1 MKSKRWGKR
10 MFALLLSAVM
20 TFGAIGMPASA
31 ENLPETNAAEESITQ
46 EMVTGT
52 EVSGRTGLCEHHPQ
66 HDGQCGYVEALA
78 GIECTHVHTDD
89 CYTTEMPEDGQPPE
103 ADQPPEVELP
113 PESEEGREEG
123 TVSGDVIRREIA
135 RTEKPVRTAAVT
147 QDGDKGSGEKVLNCS
162 HVHDSQCGYAEIVEG
177 QPCGYV
183 CSICNPMEQD
193 KAAVLV
199 EEPSAYAVGDRI
211 YFFAWVLDENGKEL
225 TGASKYE
232 PGLIGAG
239 GQEGQKHTSLNQS
252 GAGILQML
260 QTANQTYTYF
270 QYGQNNDYKDY
281 TGGNLTLTEQGTILK
296 VFLAR
301 KDGTQETRIELIKPG
316 AAGYP
321 VDPMNPSNNS
331 VYKKTMIHGKIS
343 SKGKPVAQAEVSI
356 TNTEHSSLTKSTQ
369 TDSSGNY
376 NLEIW
381 QSWFGTADLVAD
393 KIGYKIESNHTF
405 KAFNYWNTTSSYDFE
420 AVSLAGDGDKVL
432 LGGITGTAAAN
443 AISLEITAPGT
454 QTQIIK
460 PNSDRKYE
468 YVMME
473 SEYAGKT
480 LRITPRAR
488 SFKFKP
494 AYQDVSYDSYVGG
507 AAVDFVSEAD
517 GAKELW
523 VNTVDQANKSLPGVS
538 LLIQTGDSFEYG
550 TTNAG
555 GQAQIFLYD
564 AYYTGRKITVIP
576 SKPGYQFIPSFTT
589 LNFSDGVTEFDISFT
604 GKSAAVSKSLE
615 VIVNDK
621 LGKPLSN
628 VDVKLNTKTPVTG
641 KTNGSGVAK
650 FTGLTAD
657 LFTGGAASVSCTVSG
672 ETYQDKTV
680 TFDTLGVV
688 VLTPGEA
695 GNNNDKTY
703 LIQVSAKPAEGG
715 TVTGG
720 GEVPAGQMANVS
732 AIANTGY
739 EFVDWKSPLGITES
753 NSPQF
758 TFNPAMGGVSPILI
772 ANFKENGGAV
782 KPDIYTVTAVP
793 NNAAYGTVSGG
804 GEYLNGQIV
813 ILRAKAKEN
822 CRFTGWTKAGVSV
835 STNAE
840 YRFTASAPGSGD
852 FIAVFERD
860 AVNYKVLFQS
870 NGGSTVA
877 FQMVPENETIQE
889 PKNPVKTGYQFRGWY
904 QDEDFTQKWDFAVNT
919 VTANMTLYAKW
930 EAESQFYKVT
940 VESDNE
946 EYGTATGGG
955 EYQEGAAVTVR
966 AEAKEGY
973 RFTGW
978 MRNGK
983 EIVSTDAVYSFIAP
997 AQGEIKLTALFVSDE
1012 TKNCTITF
1020 QTNGGSAIQPQTAAV
1035 GSKVKQPADPAKNGF
1050 RFQGWYSDEG
1060 LSRMWNFASDI
1071 TTGDMTLYAKWVED
1085 TIYTLIVEAN
1095 DDSYGTVTG
1104 GGEYPK
1110 GAEVKIRA
1118 QHNPGYRFTGW
1129 MDSNGNMVSADEE
1142 YTVIIKEDKI
1152 KTIKLTAIFV
1162 SESTEDYDIIFQT
1175 NGGSEINNQRI
1186 SEGGKV
1192 MKPRDPVREGY
1203 AFINWYQ
1210 DEALNQRWD
1219 FSSDTV
1225 MGDMTLYA
1233 KWGYKFDGDITVDE
1247 IPRLTYTGT
1256 ALKPVINAWD
1266 GDALLVLGKDYTV
1279 SYSNNTKATDVAV
1292 ATVKGK
1298 GNYSNK
1304 GATKVNFVIDPY
1316 HLEGEDIAVSGKQ
1329 YYAASPTKVTKPE
1342 IKVIFGK
1349 KTLSSK
1355 NDYTVTYYKGNQL
1368 TENQQPS
1375 EVKEPGTYTAVIEG
1389 KGNFAGMIKRE
1400 IYLSDSSLIL
1410 MDKASVK
1417 LKKSEEDKA
1426 VTGKYPWT
1434 GLQVT
1439 PQIESVK
1446 IGRTE
1451 LIPDTDYTVSY
1462 GSNVEVGTGSVI
1474 LRAKEGGT
1482 YAGEKTVHFQI
1493 IGQSISKAKPAAG
1506 SFLKSVVY
1514 TGEPIHQDQVKLEM
1528 KTGSG
1533 ANAVVTEL
1541 VKGKDYKV
1549 SYLNNANTNPGKV
1562 TMVFTGINSYSG
1574 TLKQTFTIAKPN
1586 LGGAQAGQFTATSE
1600 SAATGVEQDRAGAV
1614 LQDLVVKYTPK
1625 NQVTGAALPERTL
1638 ELGKDYTVSYQN
1650 NKNKTTET
1658 KKATVSITG
1667 KGNYSGRMKEKL
1679 EFSILSK
1686 DLASGD
1692 ITVVVKDMLYSKSKK
1707 EYKPAVAVYDSGKKL
1722 ANNAD
1727 VKISWQDNT
1736 ELTEAAVVTIEAG
1749 TKGDYTGTREQKF
1762 RIYEKDI
1769 KSAVVV
1775 LAEDQKK
1782 PYFNGQQQKPEVIK
1796 VTVKNLELT
1805 KEQYLVSYGPNTNKG
1820 TGTVTVT
1827 GLGEYGGSKTVKF
1840 SILPKWLQALT
1851 QKS

>member
-1 MKSKRWGKR
+1 MDLKSRRRGKR

-20 TFGAIGMPASA
+20 TFGAIGMPVSA
-31 ENLPETNAAEESITQ
+31 ENLPATNAVEESITE

-52 EVSGRTGLCEHHPQ
+52 EVSGQTGLCEHHLQ
-66 HDGQCGYVEALA
+66 HDEQCWYVEAMA
-78 GIECTHVHTDD
+78 GIECSHVHMND
-89 CYTTEMPEDGQPPE
+89 CYTTEMPENGQPPE

-113 PESEEGREEG
+113 PESEEGTEEG
-123 TVSGDVIRREIA
+123 TVSGDAVRREVV
-135 RTEKPVRTAAVT
+135 RTEKAVRTAAVT
-147 QDGDKGSGEKVLNCS
+147 QDGNTGSGEKVLNCS
-162 HVHDSQCGYAEIVEG
+162 HVHDSQCGYAEVVEG

-183 CSICNPMEQD
+183 CAICNPLEQD
-193 KAAVLV
+193 KAVGV
-199 EEPSAYAVGDRI
+199 PEEPSAYAAGDKI
-211 YFFAWVLDENGKEL
+211 YFFVWTLDENGKEL
-225 TGASKYE
+225 TGTSKYE
-232 PGLIGAG
+232 PGLMGAG
-239 GQEGQKHTSLNQS
+239 DVVGQKHTSLNRS
-252 GAGILQML
+252 GAGILEMRSP
-260 QTANQTYTYF
+260 ANNTYTYF
-270 QYGQNNDYKDY
+270 EYGQNKDYKDY
-281 TGGNLTLTEQGTILK
+281 SGGNLTLTEQGTILK
-296 VFLAR
+296 IFLAR
-301 KDGTQETRIELIKPG
+301 KDGNDETRIELIKPN

-321 VDPMNPSNNS
+321 EDPMNPSNNS
-331 VYKKTMIHGKIS
+331 YFKKTMIHGRVS
-343 SKGKPVAQAEVSI
+343 SKGKPVAEAEVSI
-356 TNTEHSSLTKSTQ
+356 THVQYSSLTKSTQ
-369 TDSSGNY
+369 TDSNGNY

-381 QSWFGTADLVAD
+381 QSWFGTADLIG
-393 KIGYKIESNHTF
+393 KKTGYKIDKSYGEE
-405 KAFNYWNTTSSYDFE
+405 FNNWSTTTSYDFE
-420 AVSLAGDGDKVL
+420 AVSLTGDGDKTL

-443 AISLEITAPGT
+443 TISLEITAPGT

-488 SFKFKP
+488 SFKFNP
-494 AYQDVSYDSYVGG
+494 AYRDVSYDSYVGG
-507 AAVDFVSEAD
+507 SAVDFVSQED
-517 GAKELW
+517 GTKELW
-523 VNTVDQANKSLPGVS
+523 VNTLDQANKDLPGVS

-550 TTNAG
+550 ETNEG

-576 SKPGYQFIPSFTT
+576 SKPGYQFTPSYTV
-589 LNFSDGVTEFDISFT
+589 LNFNDGVTEFDISFT
-604 GKSAAVSKSLE
+604 GKSAAVAKSLE

-628 VDVKLNTKTPVTG
+628 IDVKLNTKTPVIG
-641 KTNGSGVAK
+641 KTNGSGVVK

-657 LFTGGAASVSCTVSG
+657 LFTGGTALVSCTVAG

-688 VLTPGEA
+688 VLTPGEV

-703 LIQVSAKPAEGG
+703 LIQVSAKPAVGG

-739 EFVDWKSPLGITES
+739 QFVNWTSPLGNEES
-753 NSPQF
+753 NLPQF
-758 TFNPAMGGVSPILI
+758 SFSPAMGGVSPILI
-772 ANFKENGGAV
+772 ANFKENPDSV
-782 KPDIYTVTAVP
+782 KPPVHKVTAVP
-793 NNAAYGTVSGG
+793 NNAEYGTVSGG
-804 GEYLNGQIV
+804 GEYLDKQPV
-813 ILRAKAKEN
+813 VLRAQPKEN
-822 CRFTGWTKAGVSV
+822 CRFTSWTKDGVIV
-835 STNAE
+835 STAAE
-840 YRFTASAPGSGD
+840 YRFTASAPGSGN
-852 FIAVFERD
+852 FIAVFARD
-860 AVNYKVLFQS
+860 AVDYKVLFQS
-870 NGGSTVA
+870 NGGSVVSS
-877 FQMVPENETIQE
+877 QMVPENEKIQE
-889 PKNPVKTGYQFRGWY
+889 PEDPIKPGYQFRGWY
-904 QDEDFTQKWDFAVNT
+904 QDEAFTQKWDFAVNT
-919 VTANMTLYAKW
+919 VTGNMTLYAKW

-955 EYQEGAAVTVR
+955 EYQEGEAVTVR
-966 AEAKEGY
+966 AEAKAGY

-978 MRNGK
+978 MRNGQD
-983 EIVSTDAVYSFIAP
+983 IVSTDAVYSFIAP
-997 AQGEIKLTALFVSDE
+997 AQGEIKLTAIFVSDE

-1020 QTNGGSAIQPQTAAV
+1020 QTNGGSAVQPQTAAV
-1035 GSKVKQPADPAKNGF
+1035 GGRVKQPEDPTKTGF

-1060 LSRMWNFASDI
+1060 LSRMWNFASDT
-1071 TTGDMTLYAKWVED
+1071 TTGDMTLYAKW
-1085 TIYTLIVEAN
+1085 
-1095 DDSYGTVTG
+1095 
-1104 GGEYPK
+1104 
-1110 GAEVKIRA
+1110 
-1118 QHNPGYRFTGW
+1118 GY
-1129 MDSNGNMVSADEE
+1129 
-1142 YTVIIKEDKI
+1142 
-1152 KTIKLTAIFV
+1152 
-1162 SESTEDYDIIFQT
+1162 Q
-1175 NGGSEINNQRI
+1175 
-1186 SEGGKV
+1186 
-1192 MKPRDPVREGY
+1192 
-1203 AFINWYQ
+1203 
-1210 DEALNQRWD
+1210 
-1219 FSSDTV
+1219 
-1225 MGDMTLYA
+1225 
-1233 KWGYKFDGDITVDE
+1233 FDGDIIVDE

-1256 ALKPVINAWD
+1256 ALKPVITACD
-1266 GDALLVLGKDYTV
+1266 GDTLLVLGKDYTV

-1304 GATKVNFVIDPY
+1304 GAMKVNFAIAPY
-1316 HLEGEDIAVSGKQ
+1316 PLEGEDIAVSGKH

-1355 NDYTVTYYKGNQL
+1355 NDYTVTYYKGNQI

-1375 EVKEPGTYTAVIEG
+1375 EVKEPGTYTAVIQG

-1474 LRAKEGGT
+1474 LRAKEGGKC
-1482 YAGEKTVHFQI
+1482 AGEKTVYFQI
-1493 IGQSISKAKPAAG
+1493 TGQSISKAKPAAG
-1506 SFLKSVVY
+1506 SLLKSVVY

-1574 TLKQTFTIAKPN
+1574 TLKQTFTITKPN

-1638 ELGKDYTVSYQN
+1638 ELGKDYTLSYQN

-1658 KKATVSITG
+1658 KKAAVSITG

-1727 VKISWQDNT
+1727 VKISWKDNK
-1736 ELTEAAVVTIEAG
+1736 EMTEAAVVTIEAG

-1796 VTVKNLELT
+1796 VTVKNVELT
-1805 KEQYLVSYGPNTNKG
+1805 KDQYLVSYGPNTNKG